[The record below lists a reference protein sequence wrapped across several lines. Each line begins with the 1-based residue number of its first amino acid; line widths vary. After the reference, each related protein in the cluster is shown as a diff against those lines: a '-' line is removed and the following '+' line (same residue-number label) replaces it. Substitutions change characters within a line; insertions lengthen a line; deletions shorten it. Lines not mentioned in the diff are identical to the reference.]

1 MNKINHYR
9 RLSVFITLA
18 FILFSIYIVFD
29 ASSIWAGY
37 KYNDEFYYLKR
48 QSIYGVLAIIFLPII
63 MILFN
68 SVVATIFNLGT
79 FIGTFLRYIFNFV
92 VC

>member
-1 MNKINHYR
+1 MQNIINKFVSKN
-9 RLSVFITLA
+9 
-18 FILFSIYIVFD
+18 
-29 ASSIWAGY
+29 
-37 KYNDEFYYLKR
+37 KYFKV
-48 QSIYGVLAIIFLPII
+48 VLAIKFLPII

-79 FIGTFLRYIFNFV
+79 FVGTFLRYIFNFV

>member
-37 KYNDEFYYLKR
+37 KYNDEFYY
-48 QSIYGVLAIIFLPII
+48 
-63 MILFN
+63 
-68 SVVATIFNLGT
+68 
-79 FIGTFLRYIFNFV
+79 
-92 VC
+92 